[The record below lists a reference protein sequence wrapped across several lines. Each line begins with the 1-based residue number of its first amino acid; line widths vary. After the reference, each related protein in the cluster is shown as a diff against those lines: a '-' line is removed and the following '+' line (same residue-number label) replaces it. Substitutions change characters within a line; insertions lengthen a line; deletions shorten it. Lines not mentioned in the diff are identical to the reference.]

1 MLRLVHEL
9 ALSSQKLSRV
19 NIHILELFRLYA
31 HFLRNFLL
39 PFDSHKLRRLCNFR
53 FESVFKTS
61 LLSPDVFLV
70 F

>member
-9 ALSSQKLSRV
+9 ALSSQKLSWV